1 MRANIT
7 LARTAYVEGFGLV
20 YREIMSLKEPIVL
33 LALGLAAAPVYAGPM
48 TYQLDPSHT
57 YVSFAAPHIEAI
69 SYWRGKFDRTESGT
83 VTLDPAAH
91 KGSIEVVIDASSV
104 DVGFPAL
111 TEELRGPQFLDSA
124 KYPTATYRADV
135 VRFKGGKPVE
145 AVGTLTLHG
154 VTKPVRVKINS
165 FKCIADPFVKN
176 VERCGADAS
185 AVIDRSAFGVDAYAK
200 TTGSEVRLEIQVEG
214 TRQR

>member
-1 MRANIT
+1 
-7 LARTAYVEGFGLV
+7 
-20 YREIMSLKEPIVL
+20 MSLKKTFVL
-33 LALGLAAAPVYAGPM
+33 LALGLVAVPVYAAPM
-48 TYQLDPSHT
+48 TYQLDPAHT
-57 YVSFAAPHIEAI
+57 YVSFAAPHIQAI
-69 SYWRGKFDRTESGT
+69 SYWRGKFDRTESGS

-91 KGSIEVVIDASSV
+91 RGSIEVVIDASSV
-104 DVGFPAL
+104 DVGYPAL

-124 KYPTATYRADV
+124 KYPTATYRANV

-154 VTKPVRVKINS
+154 VTRPVRVKINS
-165 FKCIADPFVKN
+165 FKCIADPLAKN

-200 TTGSEVRLEIQVEG
+200 MTGSEVRLEIQVEG
-214 TRQR
+214 TRPR